1 MLVERSIDAEETV
14 ATLERLVAERG
25 APEHLSMDNGSELTA
40 HALQDWCR
48 FSKTGTAYIDP
59 GSPWQNPYVESF
71 HSRVRDELLDVEEF
85 SCLAE
90 AKVVI
95 SDWREDYNQRRPH
108 SALACVRPPRSPPS
122 GTPPRSL
129 PPPDLAQARCGT
141 QHEGVP
147 RRARRDHRRFAFA
160 ATPLDSRRRSR
171 TPPATGSPRF
181 RPAQHLP
188 SR

>member
-1 MLVERSIDAEETV
+1 M
-14 ATLERLVAERG
+14 AERG
-25 APEHLSMDNGSELTA
+25 APKHLRMDNGSELTA

-48 FSKTGTAYIDP
+48 FSKTGTAYIHP

-71 HSRVRDELLDVEEF
+71 HSRKRDELLDVEEF

-108 SALACVRPPRSPPS
+108 SALGDAQPRRVRRRVGHLRAPCRRLTSLRLAVAPSTRGRRAERAATIAASPSRLRRSTRDE
-122 GTPPRSL
+122 GRDTPPRH
-129 PPPDLAQARCGT
+129 R
-141 QHEGVP
+141 VP
-147 RRARRDHRRFAFA
+147 QV
-160 ATPLDSRRRSR
+160 P
-171 TPPATGSPRF
+171 TGP
-181 RPAQHLP
+181 HLP